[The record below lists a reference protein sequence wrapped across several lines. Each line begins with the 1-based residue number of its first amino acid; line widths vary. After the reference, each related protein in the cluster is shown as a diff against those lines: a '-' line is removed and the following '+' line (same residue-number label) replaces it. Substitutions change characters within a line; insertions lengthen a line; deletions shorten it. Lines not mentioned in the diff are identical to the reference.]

1 MAIRNFPRRLMPA
14 FALALI
20 AGLSVPAQAGL
31 YPPAAPPGSA
41 FVRVFN
47 GSGQSG
53 VNAQIGDKSVPAVP
67 AMAASSY
74 VFLAPGEY
82 PAKVGGSTQALQLD
96 GGRCYTAAL
105 QGNTVTPFEQDC
117 FDNPLKALISVF
129 NLVDGST
136 LSVKASAGGPAIVDA
151 VDGGT
156 SGHREVNP
164 TKATLAVYNGEA
176 KLAEAKPITLER
188 GKVYSLFITGSS
200 DKPTLTWVVN

>member
-1 MAIRNFPRRLMPA
+1 MAIRKIPRRLMPA

-20 AGLSVPAQAGL
+20 GGLSIPAQAGL

-47 GSGQSG
+47 GGSQPG
-53 VNAQIGDKSVPAVP
+53 VSAQIGDKSLPAVP
-67 AMAASSY
+67 AMAASNY
-74 VFLAPGEY
+74 VFLAPGEH
-82 PAKVGGSTQALQLD
+82 PAKVGGSTRTLQLD

-136 LSVKASAGGPAIVDA
+136 LSVKASASGPAIVDA
-151 VDGGT
+151 VGGGN

-164 TKATLAVYNGEA
+164 TKATLAVYAGETKVA
-176 KLAEAKPITLER
+176 DAKPITLER
-188 GKVYSLFITGSS
+188 GKVYSLFVTGSA